1 MIAVLEN
8 DKSLAQLFLA
18 LGLFVVTAVPRAIRK
33 RRKRIAWRL
42 LNGSD
47 CRNLLVT

>member
-33 RRKRIAWRL
+33 RRKRCSATITVSGARQL
-42 LNGSD
+42 G
-47 CRNLLVT
+47 